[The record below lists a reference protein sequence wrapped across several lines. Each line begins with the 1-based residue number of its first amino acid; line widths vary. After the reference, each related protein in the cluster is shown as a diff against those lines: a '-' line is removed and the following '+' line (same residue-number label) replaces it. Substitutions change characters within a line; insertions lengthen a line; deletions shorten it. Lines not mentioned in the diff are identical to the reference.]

1 MSTTAMYARNRT
13 LRRSLVG
20 ASLCLLFASQAQA
33 LPFSVACLSEGS
45 QPPSI
50 ECRLAFDDLP
60 ADRIPLLTTSETGS
74 VFFGSMAGLPPP
86 FESAGGGP
94 EQLLFSL
101 TSHDAKTDVI
111 VSMRNEAIRAEK
123 YETVLGT
130 GSGEA
135 LADHYPG
142 APSAAL
148 FLVSSGIVGAVSCRR
163 RGLRRRLFN
172 QAPSTSRKEA
182 SSRAS
187 NASRFAQWSSH
198 STPLR
203 I

>member
-1 MSTTAMYARNRT
+1 
-13 LRRSLVG
+13 
-20 ASLCLLFASQAQA
+20 LLLASQAQA

-45 QPPSI
+45 QAPSI
-50 ECRLAFDDLP
+50 ECRLASDGLP

-74 VFFGSMAGLPPP
+74 VFFGSMAGLPPA
-86 FESAGGGP
+86 FESAGGEP

-130 GSGEA
+130 GSSEA
-135 LADHYPG
+135 LAGHYPG

-148 FLVSSGIVGAVSCRR
+148 FLVGSGIAGVGAVSCRR

-172 QAPSTSRKEA
+172 QAPCTSRKEA

-187 NASRFAQWSSH
+187 VASRFAQWSSH